1 MKGGYIPMKR
11 KKILYAALI
20 ITALSTVSV
29 LKASAASVQMPNGTV
44 VIGSKAFDLSYAN
57 DSKNLTEITEAIV
70 ASSEVYVKGFDA
82 TWINNSTNGTVASS
96 SIPSVTYK
104 NATGIEVKY
113 ASGDNSEVA
122 ADSLEV
128 ISIE

>member
-1 MKGGYIPMKR
+1 MKR
-11 KKILYAALI
+11 KKILYAAII

-29 LKASAASVQMPNGTV
+29 WKASAASVQMPSGTV

-57 DSKNLTEITEAIV
+57 DPSNLTEITTAIV
-70 ASSEVYVKGFDA
+70 SGGQVYVKGFDA
-82 TWINNSTNGTVASS
+82 VWVSNTTSETIASS
-96 SIPSVTYK
+96 IIPSVTYK

-113 ASGDNSEVA
+113 AAGDNSEVA

>member
-1 MKGGYIPMKR
+1 MKR

-29 LKASAASVQMPNGTV
+29 LRASAASVQMPNGTV

-57 DSKNLTEITEAIV
+57 DPKNLDEISIAIV
-70 ASSEVYVKGFDA
+70 ASGEVFVKGFDS
-82 TWINNSTNGTVASS
+82 TWTDNTTGKVVTSS
-96 SIPSVTYK
+96 VIPGVTYK
-104 NATGIEVKY
+104 DATGVQVKY
-113 ASGDNSEVA
+113 AAGDNSEVA
-122 ADSLEV
+122 AEPLEV